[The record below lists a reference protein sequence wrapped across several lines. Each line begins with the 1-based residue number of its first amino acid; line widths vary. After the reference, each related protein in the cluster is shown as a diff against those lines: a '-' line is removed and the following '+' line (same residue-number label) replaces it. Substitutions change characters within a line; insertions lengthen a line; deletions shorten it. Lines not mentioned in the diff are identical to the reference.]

1 MTRPR
6 DRTGTLS
13 EKLRSLGAEV
23 WEYPCIETE
32 PILPCPAMTTALA
45 RLADYRWLVFTSPA
59 GVAALREELRR
70 TGWDSRSLAGV
81 KLAAIGP
88 GTARALEAMGLAA
101 DYIPPVYD
109 AAHLGEGLTAH
120 GKVLILRAE
129 EGSPALTAALARRA
143 ISYDDIAVYRT
154 VYQNPHSEALRS
166 SLESGEVPLVTFTS
180 ASTVRGLLA
189 TVGGG
194 ADLSR
199 VTGLCIGE
207 RTAAEA
213 RRQGIAVRVAREAT
227 VDALADLA
235 LEAAARHDL
244 LSGAAAL

>member
-1 MTRPR
+1 M
-6 DRTGTLS
+6 
-13 EKLRSLGAEV
+13 EK
-23 WEYPCIETE
+23 
-32 PILPCPAMTTALA
+32 
-45 RLADYRWLVFTSPA
+45 
-59 GVAALREELRR
+59 
-70 TGWDSRSLAGV
+70 DSRYLSGV
-81 KLAAIGP
+81 KLAAIGT
-88 GTARALEAMGLAA
+88 GTARALEAMGLTA

-129 EGSPALTAALARRA
+129 TGSPALTAALDRRA

-154 VYQNPHSEALRS
+154 VYQNPRSEALRAA
-166 SLESGEVPLVTFTS
+166 LEAGEVPLVTFTS
-180 ASTVRGLLA
+180 ASTVKGLLA
-189 TVGGG
+189 TIGGG

-227 VDALADLA
+227 VDALVELT
-235 LEAAARHDL
+235 LETAAPANL
-244 LSGAAAL
+244 LSGAAVL

>member
-1 MTRPR
+1 M
-6 DRTGTLS
+6 
-13 EKLRSLGAEV
+13 
-23 WEYPCIETE
+23 
-32 PILPCPAMTTALA
+32 
-45 RLADYRWLVFTSPA
+45 
-59 GVAALREELRR
+59 
-70 TGWDSRSLAGV
+70 
-81 KLAAIGP
+81 
-88 GTARALEAMGLAA
+88 
-101 DYIPPVYD
+101 
-109 AAHLGEGLTAH
+109 
-120 GKVLILRAE
+120 
-129 EGSPALTAALARRA
+129 
-143 ISYDDIAVYRT
+143 YRT

-166 SLESGEVPLVTFTS
+166 ALESGEVPLVTFTS

-207 RTAAEA
+207 QTAAEA
-213 RRQGIAVRVAREAT
+213 RKHGIAVEIAREAT